1 MPHIGDMEPVHPL
14 AVEPERHQGAVEIG
28 WPGHLAM
35 LLPDVTTPIPEGFTY
50 VVTYYPTGAHSA
62 VVERDDDNLTADE
75 MKEHAAAVQAA
86 K

>member
-1 MPHIGDMEPVHPL
+1 MEPVYPL
-14 AVEPERHQGAVEIG
+14 EVEPERHQGAVELG

-35 LLPDVTTPIPEGFTY
+35 LLPDVTTPIPEGCTY
-50 VVTYYPTGAHSA
+50 VVTYYPTGARSA